1 MVQGAAAT
9 IEVYHDLICPWCF
22 IGKRRFEIALSH
34 HRGAP
39 VVVRWQPFLLNPN
52 MPSTG
57 MDQRNYL
64 ALKFGGPRRAQQ
76 AHEMIARTA
85 RMDDLSLRLDAI
97 ERTPPTLDAHRFIAF
112 VSSQGVDTAT
122 AIDAVFSAFFQGG
135 RNIGDVE
142 VLESLGCS
150 LGVAPGRVR
159 SFLGGDDLVDTVR
172 ASDWSARQM
181 GIQAVPCFV
190 FQGRYALSG
199 AQDPDAFQ
207 PLLDLLTAAA

>member
-22 IGKRRFEIALSH
+22 IGKRRFEVALSH

-97 ERTPPTLDAHRFIAF
+97 ERTPPTLDAHRF
-112 VSSQGVDTAT
+112 
-122 AIDAVFSAFFQGG
+122 
-135 RNIGDVE
+135 
-142 VLESLGCS
+142 
-150 LGVAPGRVR
+150 
-159 SFLGGDDLVDTVR
+159 
-172 ASDWSARQM
+172 M
-181 GIQAVPCFV
+181 QAVQRVMRMGAQHFERDYCESEHTALGILANCCAFCRKTRV
-190 FQGRYALSG
+190 FQRNWTDLSRKSTQNVLG
-199 AQDPDAFQ
+199 AAILRKPR
-207 PLLDLLTAAA
+207 LLRLFTINRIKRL